1 MCGERELAPAS
12 KTLSV
17 PRRTVDHPRV
27 MGLVRDLLA
36 AIGYDP
42 ADPGIADTPRRVAD
56 WWREFLEY
64 DPGKVGTV
72 FEQATNGQMVMVT
85 GMRVW
90 SLCEHHLLP
99 FWCDVSVA
107 YIPAGSVLGLSK
119 FGRIAHGHAHGLQLQ
134 ERLVAGIADDVARLT
149 GSNDVAV
156 LGRGEHLCMTMRG
169 IGTPHRMVSTAFRG
183 AFDTDPSQRGE
194 FLRLAES

>member
-1 MCGERELAPAS
+1 MCGNPEVAVPG
-12 KTLSV
+12 KLSSPV
-17 PRRTVDHPRV
+17 RTVDHPRV
-27 MGLVRDLLA
+27 AGLVRDLLE

-42 ADPGIADTPRRVAD
+42 DDPGIKETPRRVAD

-72 FEQATNGQMVMVT
+72 FEAATSNGMVAVT
-85 GMRVW
+85 GMKVW

-99 FWCDVSVA
+99 FWCDVAVA
-107 YIPAGSVLGLSK
+107 YVPNGSVLGLSK

-134 ERLVAGIADDVARLT
+134 ERLVAGIADDVVRLT
-149 GSNDVAV
+149 GSPDVAV

-169 IGTPHRMVSTAFRG
+169 IGTPHRMISTAYRG
-183 AFDTDPSQRGE
+183 SFDTDPIQRGE
-194 FLRLAES
+194 FLRVAGL